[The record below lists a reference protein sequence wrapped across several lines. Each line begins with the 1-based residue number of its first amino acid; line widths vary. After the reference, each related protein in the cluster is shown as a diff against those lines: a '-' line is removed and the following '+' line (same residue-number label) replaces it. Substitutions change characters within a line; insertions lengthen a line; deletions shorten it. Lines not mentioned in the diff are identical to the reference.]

1 MTPAT
6 DSPWQAGR
14 LTPGRRPQVMFGRM
28 YEDHAVELDLFPPGS
43 RALVIASAGD
53 TAAALARAGHR
64 VTAVDISATQL
75 GYARDRLAGG
85 PTLTGTAERLMRIG
99 RAAAAAVPAWRPP
112 AMTRFLELTDP
123 VEQARWWRQ
132 ELDRPMLR
140 ALMAAGLRPAGPLAG
155 ILRPGLR
162 DVIPSRFDV
171 VFRRRI
177 AACVARYPNA
187 TNPWAWRLL
196 LGRERPGGTG
206 SDDTGPGD
214 TGPGDTAP
222 YDAGPGPVTGIEW
235 VHADVVEHLRQ
246 VPAGRYD
253 AVSLSNVLDGPSPA
267 FAAGM
272 REALRHAVRP
282 GGPVI
287 LRSFHDRSPLPGR
300 PLGDRCPLWGAVVAV
315 ET

>member
-1 MTPAT
+1 M

-28 YEDHAVELDLFPPGS
+28 YEDHGVELDLFPPES
-43 RALVIASAGD
+43 RVLVIASAGD

-75 GYARDRLAGG
+75 AYARARLAGG
-85 PTLTGTAERLMRIG
+85 PTVTGTAERLMTLG
-99 RAAAAAVPAWRPP
+99 RAAAAAAVPAWRPA
-112 AMTRFLELTDP
+112 AMTRFLRMAEP
-123 VEQARWWRQ
+123 AEQARWWRR

-140 ALMAAGLRPAGPLAG
+140 VLMGAGLRPAGPLAG

-177 AACVARYPNA
+177 AACVSRYPNA

-196 LGRERPGGTG
+196 LGRERPGATPPEPIRG
-206 SDDTGPGD
+206 
-214 TGPGDTAP
+214 
-222 YDAGPGPVTGIEW
+222 VEW

-246 VPAGRYD
+246 APAGRYD
-253 AVSLSNVLDGPSPA
+253 AVALSNVLDGPPPA
-267 FAAGM
+267 FAA
-272 REALRHAVRP
+272 RLHDALRHAVRP
-282 GGPVI
+282 GGPVV
-287 LRSFHDRSPLPGR
+287 LRSFHDRPPLAGR
-300 PLGDRCPLWGAVVAV
+300 PLEDRSPLWGAVVAV
-315 ET
+315 ETGG